1 MTAAPPLVPSAVYGV
16 RTWTVV
22 GERGHERLAGPHRGT
37 AWPTGGEWLDASCE
51 TGHAAPAAGC
61 HCGLHAWHPR
71 RRWAR
76 RSLSARGDV
85 AGIVEARGTI
95 EVHHDGL
102 RAQRARPY
110 ALVRTRR
117 SNPALLDRL
126 AAAYGL
132 PIVDAR
138 SPDDLVKWCEERGL
152 GLSEEVVTSLLGP
165 RERER
170 GQLVPIALRLAAV
183 AAVVA
188 GFLLLGIG
196 HDPKGER
203 DLYGRTGPVH
213 IER

>member
-1 MTAAPPLVPSAVYGV
+1 VTAAAPLIPSPVYGL
-16 RTWTVV
+16 RTWTVA
-22 GERGHERLAGPHRGT
+22 GERGSERLAGPQRGVP
-37 AWPTGGEWLDASCE
+37 WPAGGEWLHATCP
-51 TGHAAPAAGC
+51 TGHAAPAGGC

-71 RRWAR
+71 LRWAR
-76 RSLSARGDV
+76 RCLAVRGEV
-85 AGIVEARGTI
+85 AGVMETRGVI
-95 EVHHDGL
+95 ELHHDGL

-126 AAAYGL
+126 AAAYDL
-132 PIVDAR
+132 PVVAAR
-138 SPDDLVKWCEERGL
+138 GRDDLLAWCRERGL
-152 GLSEEVVTSLLGP
+152 GLSEEVVAALLGP

-170 GQLVPIALRLAAV
+170 RRWVPVALRLAAV

-188 GFLLLGIG
+188 ALVLSGIG

-203 DLYGRTGPVH
+203 DLFGRTGPVH